1 MSETQ
6 RTTANINE
14 GWLLSNLPFASF
26 VCDNDALYS
35 MRFLTAGS
43 EGLFGYA
50 PEDFINNQRYFAA
63 STTYPEDLDI
73 IDAHAEQAIAGGS
86 PVVSRYRLV
95 QANGDITQVLLAVKA
110 VQNEHGELQALAGI
124 VVDLSRFPALQGPPG
139 LLSKLRPPAR
149 RRPPAARPAVIDASW
164 AAQQMPVNA
173 FFVQNDESYTSRKS
187 CGSTEELIGYSAEDF
202 ADSRKYKAASVA
214 YPADL
219 DVADAYI
226 EVASSKAGTLTAA
239 RLRLVDSD
247 GELVPVLIF
256 ARGAHPPGFNEVGVV
271 GATLDISHIPALWG
285 PFSVLSKRE

>member
-1 MSETQ
+1 MTEPQ
-6 RTTANINE
+6 RDSTHIDDA
-14 GWLLSNLPFASF
+14 WLLANVPFVSF

-50 PEDFINNQRYFAA
+50 PEDFIDNQRYFAA
-63 STTYPEDLDI
+63 STTFPEDLDV

-95 QANGDITQVLLAVKA
+95 QADGQLLPVLLAAKA
-110 VQNEHGELQALAGI
+110 VQDDNGEPHALAGV

-149 RRPPAARPAVIDASW
+149 RRPPASRPAAIDPSW
-164 AAQQMPVNA
+164 AAQQLPVNA
-173 FFVQNDESYTSRKS
+173 FFVQNDESYTARKS

-202 ADSRKYKAASVA
+202 ANSSRYKAASA
-214 YPADL
+214 TYPSDL
-219 DVADAYI
+219 DVADGYI
-226 EVASSKAGTLTAA
+226 ETAAAHEGALAAA
-239 RLRLVDSD
+239 RLRLVNSE

-256 ARGAHPPGFNEVGVV
+256 ARGARPPGFKETGVV

-285 PFSVLSKRE
+285 PFSVLSKPE